1 MTILMILLL
10 LVNIACFIMVLI
22 KLFQDK
28 GALHGILGLIC
39 SLYTFIWGWMN
50 AGRLNIKNIMIVWTL
65 VIILQIIVNV
75 VFGASMSAIPSATTP

>member
-1 MTILMILLL
+1 MSILLILIL
-10 LVNIACFIMVLI
+10 LANIACFIMVLI

-50 AGRLNIKNIMIVWTL
+50 AGRLNIKNIMIIWT
-65 VIILQIIVNV
+65 VIIILQIILNAM
-75 VFGASMSAIPSATTP
+75 FGASMAGMPTTTTP